1 MQTIEPDA
9 ERHFD
14 RAAHGRCHVIHIDRQ
29 AHDEGV
35 AQAACSR
42 FWIALAACQFH
53 GRSSSIRLIGWLPIR
68 SITSVNQASGST
80 PFRRHVSARERSEE
94 HTSDL
99 QSLMRISYA
108 VVCLKKK
115 TK

>member
-1 MQTIEPDA
+1 MAIRPSQRFLEGSMQTIEPDA

-35 AQAACSR
+35 AQAAWSR

-68 SITSVNQASGST
+68 SITSVNQADRKSVVEGTSG
-80 PFRRHVSARERSEE
+80 
-94 HTSDL
+94 
-99 QSLMRISYA
+99 
-108 VVCLKKK
+108 
-115 TK
+115 